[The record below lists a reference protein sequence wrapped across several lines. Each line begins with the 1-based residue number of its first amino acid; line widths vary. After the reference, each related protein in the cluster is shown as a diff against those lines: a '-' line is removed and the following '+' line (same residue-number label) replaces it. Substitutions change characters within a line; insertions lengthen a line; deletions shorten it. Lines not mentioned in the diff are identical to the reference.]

1 MSITVF
7 HDTAAQGDVKVFPMS
22 LAQEGLWFLAQLE
35 PARAASIIPLVL
47 RLRGL
52 LDVQALERSL
62 HLIVQ
67 RHEALRTTFGM
78 RQGQPVQVIAP
89 PLALPLSLRDLR
101 GLPEG
106 EPEAEVLRLAR
117 APFDLQQGPLLR
129 ATVLQGGAQEQL
141 LLLSLHPLVC
151 DGWSLG
157 VFLRELA
164 TLYEACSNG
173 QPSPLPELPMQY
185 ADFARWQR
193 ERLAG
198 GLLAESLAYWRQQL
212 AGSPAGVDL
221 PTDRPRLPVPTVR
234 GATYGLRLPRAL
246 TAALKELSRQQGVTL
261 YMSLVA
267 AFQTLL
273 YRYSGQEDVVL
284 GSTTAGRLRAETQ
297 AVIGLVENTLV
308 LRTDLSGNP
317 SFAELLGRVRAVILG
332 AQGHEEL
339 PFEALVKALHPT
351 RALGQNPLFQVR
363 LRLAAAPP
371 ALPAGWMLA
380 QMEVETGTSPFDLTL
395 DLEDGPDGLSS
406 RFEYSTDLFEEASI
420 ARMAGH
426 WQTLLEGVVADPT
439 RRLAD
444 LPLLT
449 EQERCQLLVEW
460 NATQVAYPQEQCLHQ
475 LFEAQVERSP
485 EAVAVVC
492 EEHHLTYHELNA
504 RANQLARH
512 LRELGVM
519 PETLVALLMERSMNF
534 VAAILAVFKAGG
546 AFLPLDLQHPVGRH
560 YQILQQ
566 SGCQLVL
573 TTDKYGSTL
582 AEALVEIDGSQR
594 PQVIDIETLLQKR
607 AAGENLPLRSVPGNL
622 AYIMYTSGS
631 TGAPKGVMVE
641 QLGMVNH
648 IYAKIAD
655 LALNREDRVAQNGP
669 PCFDIVVWQCLAA
682 LLVGGCVYVFKDE
695 IAHDTMRLLEQIE
708 EKKITILQAV
718 PSILRAVVQ
727 QAEMLNEE
735 RPRLANLR
743 WAVPTGDALS
753 AELCRQWLKLYP
765 AIPLL
770 NTYGSTECSDDQ
782 CHYAI
787 DQPPSLDYPLPIMPI
802 GRPIQNMQTYILD
815 HHLMPV
821 PIGVIGDLYIGGRGV
836 GRGYLH
842 DAQRT
847 AEVFLPD
854 AFAQQPGSRL
864 YKTRDRARYLPDGNI
879 EFLGRSDNLIK
890 VHGVRIEPGEIEAL
904 LERHPVVREAV
915 VMARE
920 TKGGNKYMAA
930 YVVPGQDQ
938 VPTSEELRSWLREK
952 LPESMVPSTFMLLDT
967 LPLNANG
974 KIDRRA
980 LPTPE
985 LSRSTAEDSYVAPVL
1000 LLHHQLV
1007 QIWEELLYVLPI
1019 GIIDDYFEVGGDSLL
1034 AVRLFDRMAQVCGKK
1049 LPLSTLFAG
1058 ATIEQLARALQGE
1071 TKTKTDSRAPL
1082 VAVQAGGSRRPFF
1095 YLHGEWRGGALYSLE
1110 LERYLGPDQ
1119 PFYLLEPYKFESLAV
1134 PPTFEAIAAAHI
1146 ESLRSVQT
1154 EGPYLL
1160 GGYCNGGL
1168 LAYEM
1173 ARQLHAQG
1181 QTVDLLVLMDPDSP
1195 ARHRLVRSVISHFCN
1210 VMRIGQDRQFD
1221 WFLCLQH
1228 IYRYLRFSHYR
1239 RLKNSELL
1247 GTVEQGEP
1255 WRKRSKV
1262 DFAPLSLR
1270 LKALVPKVETLR
1282 QDYPNIYDWLVSD
1295 YTPSLYSGKIKF
1307 FWTSEEH

>member
-78 RQGQPVQVIAP
+78 RQGQPVQVLAP
-89 PLALPLSLRDLR
+89 HLALPLSLRDLR
-101 GLPEG
+101 GMPEG

-151 DGWSLG
+151 DGWSVG

-173 QPSPLPELPMQY
+173 QSSSLPELPMQY

-193 ERLAG
+193 ERLSG

-221 PTDRPRLPVPTVR
+221 PTARPRLPVPTVR
-234 GATYGLRLPRAL
+234 GAAYGLRLPRAL

-284 GSTTAGRLRAETQ
+284 GSTTAGRRRAEVQ

-371 ALPAGWMLA
+371 ALPARWTLTRL
-380 QMEVETGTSPFDLTL
+380 EVETGTSPFDLTL

-426 WQTLLEGVVADPT
+426 WQTLIDGIVAEPT

-460 NATQVAYPQEQCLHQ
+460 NATQVAYRQEQGLHQ

-504 RANQLARH
+504 RANQLAH
-512 LRELGVM
+512 YLRERGVG
-519 PETLVALLMERSMNF
+519 PETLVALLAERGIPFLIS
-534 VAAILAVFKAGG
+534 ILAIFKAGG
-546 AFLPLDLQHPVGRH
+546 AYLPLDPHHPAARLCQV
-560 YQILQQ
+560 IVQ
-566 SGCQLVL
+566 SRCSIVL
-573 TTDKYGSTL
+573 ATTAFAPTL
-582 AEALVEIDGSQR
+582 AQALREVPSERCPR
-594 PQVIDIETLLQKR
+594 PLYFEDVMQ
-607 AAGENLPLRSVPGNL
+607 ASPGAENSPIGPTPRQL
-622 AYIMYTSGS
+622 AYVIYTSGS
-631 TGAPKGVMVE
+631 TGLPKGAMVE
-641 QLGMVNH
+641 QRGMLNH
-648 IYAKIAD
+648 ISAKIAALG
-655 LALNREDRVAQNGP
+655 LAATDTVAQTASQ
-669 PCFDIVVWQCLAA
+669 CFDISVWQFLAA
-682 LLVGGCVYVFKDE
+682 LVVGGRVQIYPDAV
-695 IAHDTMRLLEQIE
+695 AHDPEELLAQVERHQVS
-708 EKKITILQAV
+708 ILETV
-718 PSILRAVVQ
+718 PSLLRALLDTHESD
-727 QAEMLNEE
+727 AAGGPDL
-735 RPRLANLR
+735 RALR
-743 WAVPTGDALS
+743 WLIPTGEALPV
-753 AELCRQWLKLYP
+753 ELCRRWLSRYP
-765 AIPLL
+765 HVPLL
-770 NTYGSTECSDDQ
+770 NAYGPTECSDDVT
-782 CHYAI
+782 HYAI
-787 DQPPSLDYPLPIMPI
+787 YEAPAETSSAIPIGKAIPNMRLYVLDQRLEPLPI
-802 GRPIQNMQTYILD
+802 
-815 HHLMPV
+815 
-821 PIGVIGDLYIGGRGV
+821 GVRGELYLGGIGV
-836 GRGYLH
+836 GRGYLG
-842 DAQRT
+842 DEERT
-847 AEVFLPD
+847 AE
-854 AFAQQPGSRL
+854 AFVPEGGARL
-864 YKTRDRARYLPDGNI
+864 YNTGDLARYLPDGNL
-879 EFLGRSDNLIK
+879 EFLGRLDFQVKLR
-890 VHGVRIEPGEIEAL
+890 GFRIELGEIEAVL
-904 LERHPVVREAV
+904 SQHSAVRQAVVVVREEVPADKRLV
-915 VMARE
+915 
-920 TKGGNKYMAA
+920 A
-930 YVVPGQDQ
+930 YVVLHKEQSA
-938 VPTSEELRSWLREK
+938 TSEELKSQVMQH
-952 LPESMVPSTFMLLDT
+952 LPAYMVPSAFVQLER
-967 LPLNANG
+967 LPLTANG
-974 KIDRRA
+974 KLDRQG
-980 LPTPE
+980 LPAAE
-985 LSRSTAEDSYVAPVL
+985 LSRSTAEDSYVAPTL

-1007 QIWEELLYVLPI
+1007 QIWEELLGVRPI
-1019 GIIDDYFEVGGDSLL
+1019 GITDDFFEVGRDSLL

-1146 ESLRSVQT
+1146 ESLRSVQP

-1181 QTVDLLVLMDPDSP
+1181 QTVDLLVLMDSDAP
-1195 ARHRLVRSVISHFCN
+1195 APKYKWDRRIIVGLGNLLRLSQEKQV
-1210 VMRIGQDRQFD
+1210 D
-1221 WFLCLQH
+1221 WFLA
-1228 IYRYLRFSHYR
+1228 YRYLRLSFHYW
-1239 RLKNSELL
+1239 RLNKLKHAGTTKRDEL
-1247 GTVEQGEP
+1247 EP
-1255 WRKRSKV
+1255 GV
-1262 DFAPLSLR
+1262 AD
-1270 LKALVPKVETLR
+1270 E
-1282 QDYPNIYDWLVSD
+1282 VS
-1295 YTPSLYSGKIKF
+1295 P
-1307 FWTSEEH
+1307 